1 MPLANITGMKG
12 RLRQNNV
19 LVVFSNLSE
28 NILYMPEEHSAVA
41 ITSVTSHFV
50 LNIYNQLIY
59 IYIFL
64 LTLSQITSLFTKNK
78 LMIFLNIYI

>member
-59 IYIFL
+59 IYISTYTVTNYF
-64 LTLSQITSLFTKNK
+64 I
-78 LMIFLNIYI
+78 IYKK